1 MRVEKRRDVRKDQQ
15 EIKKRKKKSE
25 RRKIRDI
32 LKKKKSDN
40 AIGDI
45 KRETETDR

>member
-32 LKKKKSDN
+32 LKKKSDN